1 MKLKINIL
9 LTVVLGL
16 LLHHPV
22 EASEPVSRPDSLTYT
37 DEYLD
42 SVRVNRTLSLNDYPM
57 IGIVYGGSM
66 NRMSFNPPNKQKSVI
81 IPEYFGVVFT
91 KYSKM
96 FKTMPYFGFQL
107 GVFYGHE
114 AYEFKEDEETH
125 TIATI
130 EGATKAVYDII
141 EVPFL
146 MHGHYDFQHFKIIAN
161 IGLYGGYRFKIH
173 RTGPYVAEELKEN
186 FKDTDLK
193 LDYGLQGGLGFG
205 IVFSPVELHIN
216 ATVRYSWGSL
226 YKPNYA
232 SEYYYKY
239 AYPFDVM
246 VTAGLHFQ
254 LGKRTGKTKK
264 VLRQEAQRIVDER
277 YKVEEINNL
286 NGTNVINGGNI
297 ENKIEKT
304 ETTINVS
311 ENNEDR

>member
-1 MKLKINIL
+1 MKYSIKISLTIIL
-9 LTVVLGL
+9 AFLMHSTS
-16 LLHHPV
+16 
-22 EASEPVSRPDSLTYT
+22 EASMTFRPDSLTYS

-42 SVRVNRTLSLNDYPM
+42 SVRLNKTLNLNDYPM
-57 IGIVYGGSM
+57 IGFVYGGSI
-66 NRMSFNPPNKQKSVI
+66 NRMVFTPVNKQKSVI

-114 AYEFKEDEETH
+114 AYEFKADEETGQ
-125 TIATI
+125 IATI

-146 MHGHYDFQHFKIIAN
+146 MHGHYDFRHAKIMAN
-161 IGLYGGYRFKIH
+161 VGLYGGYRFKIH
-173 RTGPYVAEELKEN
+173 RTGPNVSPELAES

-205 IVFSPVELHIN
+205 LVFSPVELHFN

-226 YKPNYA
+226 YKPDYA
-232 SEYYYKY
+232 SEYYSRY

-264 VLRQEAQRIVDER
+264 VLRQEAYRIVNES
-277 YKVEEINNL
+277 N
-286 NGTNVINGGNI
+286 
-297 ENKIEKT
+297 EN
-304 ETTINVS
+304 
-311 ENNEDR
+311 R